1 MSPERVVP
9 SGRSVSEGQIRRQRS
24 FPARPEALSD
34 VRRFIRESAA
44 ASSVQGDVDDL
55 LLAVSEAAANA
66 IRHSGTRQF
75 RVRWR
80 RSGQSV
86 TVEVEDDGV
95 FVDRVGVPEIDGT
108 GHRGLQIMA
117 AMLDGVALDKGV
129 PGERGTRVRLVKRFE
144 ATVDHRGAAS
154 AAAL

>member
-1 MSPERVVP
+1 VAER
-9 SGRSVSEGQIRRQRS
+9 QTRRQRS
-24 FPARPEALSD
+24 FPARTEALFD

-44 ASSVQGDVDDL
+44 ASGVREEVDDL

-66 IRHSGTRQF
+66 IRHSGTQRF

-80 RSGQSV
+80 RSGRVV

-95 FVDRVGVPEIDGT
+95 FVDRMGVPELDGI
-108 GHRGLQIMA
+108 GHRGLKIMA

-129 PGERGTRVRLVKRFE
+129 AGERGTRVRLTKRFDAAVE
-144 ATVDHRGAAS
+144 SRGAAS
-154 AAAL
+154 VAAL